1 MAFNFQAYR
10 NPYVSTIAELLSRG
24 EDAKAKALVDVAN
37 AQARAAEIRGQAF
50 GGAAESVG
58 KIASKA
64 LTDYTTEKQN
74 APIRAAEAEMRQQ
87 ALATGREAAQL
98 RKGQSF
104 LDSAM
109 ADAPDPNY
117 QRDEATGMSRYAGPP
132 SPTYPGLYKDGPLG
146 SKLLDPAAARQLLV
160 DNGFSGNVEALMPI
174 VEKQNARTSAM
185 VAGKMKARGE
195 YAEDALRMMR
205 AGAPWEQAVGF
216 AGHSG
221 TQNGVFTEKELSD
234 LLDSGIGSTPAQQ
247 QAILFNIMR
256 QGGAQTTFEAPG
268 QNEFVN
274 GMATGGTTGE
284 KLPTN
289 AEQLSAAYAATSPTL
304 AQQALMEG
312 DAKQAANRRP
322 PMAPRV
328 VTVAGPD
335 GSPMQVTKTE
345 EEMKAGVK
353 IYEKPVS
360 VDSALLNETR
370 ELRNQILRQ
379 QSAGLATTANDKQ
392 ALNDLNKRI
401 AEQSSQD
408 TINSIGKLAAIDPKT
423 GDVTGL
429 LSGTKSLFGLRIPG
443 IRLIPGEAA
452 TAGAYLDQLNS
463 RGIIDLIGEMKSQ
476 SRTGGTGFGSLA
488 VKELAVLER
497 ANSILSQPNI
507 SDAAALAAIRDI
519 YNVAR
524 KYTKASTPSSTA
536 QVPKPVEIDM
546 DQRSPNF
553 GKPVIR

>member
-37 AQARAAEIRGQAF
+37 AQARAAEARGQAY
-50 GGAAESVG
+50 GGAIENVG

-64 LTDYTTEKQN
+64 LTDYTTAKQN
-74 APIRAAEAEMRQQ
+74 APIRAAEAELRQQ
-87 ALATGREAAQL
+87 ALETGRDARLLQ
-98 RKGQSF
+98 KGQAF
-104 LDSAM
+104 LSSAM

-117 QRDEATGMSRYAGPP
+117 ERDAATGMSRYAGPP
-132 SPTYPGLYKDGPLG
+132 SPTYPGLYKTGPLG
-146 SKLLDPAAARQLLV
+146 SKLLDPTAARQLLV
-160 DNGFSGNVEALMPI
+160 DNGFAGNVEALMPI
-174 VEKQNARTSAM
+174 VNNQNARTSAM
-185 VAGKMKARGE
+185 VASKLKARGE
-195 YAEDALRMMR
+195 YAEDALQMMQ
-205 AGAPWEQAVGF
+205 AGSPWEQAVGF

-221 TQNGVFTEKELSD
+221 VENGLFSEKELSD
-234 LLDSGIGSTPAQQ
+234 LTASGVNLPPEQQ
-247 QAILFNIMR
+247 KAILLNVMK
-256 QGGAQTTFEAPG
+256 QGGAQTTFEGPG
-268 QNEFVN
+268 QNQFLN
-274 GMATGGTTGE
+274 GIATGGNTGA
-284 KLPTN
+284 KPLTD
-289 AEQLSAAYAATSPTL
+289 AEQLSAAYAATSPTP

-312 DAKQAANRRP
+312 DARRATNTR
-322 PMAPRV
+322 APVADRV

-335 GSPMQVTKTE
+335 GRPMQVTKTP
-345 EEMKAGVK
+345 EEMRAGVK
-353 IYEKPVS
+353 IYDKPVS

-379 QSAGLATTANDKQ
+379 QSAGLATTANEKQ
-392 ALNDLNKRI
+392 TLKDLNKRI

-408 TINSIGKLAAIDPKT
+408 TIDSIGKLAVIDPKT

-429 LSGTKSLFGLRIPG
+429 LPGTKSLFGLRIPG

-507 SDAAALAAIRDI
+507 SDAAALAAMRDI

-524 KYTKASTPSSTA
+524 KYTKTATTSSNPA
-536 QVPKPVEIDM
+536 PKKFEIDM
-546 DQRSPNF
+546 DPSSPNF
-553 GKPVIR
+553 GRPVIN